1 MNAFCMTGATF
12 SPSARTV
19 NVGTTVTW
27 QNDSGV
33 IHNVTWT
40 DAAGRNG
47 AGAGDGTGNIDDFGS
62 GSHTRVFSAAGTYN
76 FYCTIHG
83 TPTSGMHGTLTVQ

>member
-1 MNAFCMTGATF
+1 MTGATF
-12 SPSARTV
+12 TPASRTV

-33 IHNVTWT
+33 THNVTWT
-40 DAAGRNG
+40 DATGRSA
-47 AGAGDGTGNIDDFGS
+47 AGAGDGTGDIGDFGS
-62 GSHTRVFSAAGTYN
+62 GTHTRVFGTAGTYN

-83 TPTSGMHGTLTVQ
+83 TANSGMHGSLTVQ

>member
-1 MNAFCMTGATF
+1 MTATTF
-12 SPSARTV
+12 SPTTRTV
-19 NVGTTVTW
+19 TAGTTVTW
-27 QNDSGV
+27 TNDTGV

-40 DAAGRNG
+40 DASGRT
-47 AGAGDGTGNIDDFGS
+47 AALAGDGPGNIGDYSS
-62 GSHTRVFSAAGTYN
+62 GSHTRLFSTPGTYN